1 MLGLMG
7 IGASFIN
14 AAGRG
19 GKPQK
24 NVLSFIAGDADLMIK
39 YVSCEGEIVVSTTK
53 NGAAHTETYSD
64 LEETTV
70 SLSNDA
76 NTLVTITGNVVFI
89 YFYDEDED
97 PETPVNISD
106 LNVKK
111 CKSLTILNIAW
122 CQNLTSLDLSANT
135 ALTYFDC
142 NNCTGLTSLDLSANT
157 ALTNLNCSGCT
168 GLTSL
173 DLSANTAFTNLNC
186 SGCTGLTSLD
196 LSANTA
202 LVFLDCNGCT
212 GLTSLDLSANT
223 ALTNLSCLGCT
234 GLTIIKYPATN
245 SSVSTAIANA
255 ITNATAADG
264 TVYTDSDGAYYS
276 TIADAATAKGWT
288 IEQL

>member
-19 GKPQK
+19 GKKQE
-24 NVLSFIAGDADLMIK
+24 NVLSFISGDADLVIPRLT
-39 YVSCEGEIVVSTTK
+39 CEGEIVISTIK
-53 NGAAHTETYSD
+53 GGVAHTDTYTD
-64 LEETTV
+64 IDNDTV
-70 SLSNDA
+70 SVSNDA
-76 NTLVTITGNVVFI
+76 NTLVTITGNVNLI
-89 YFYDEDED
+89 AFYDLDED

-122 CQNLTSLDLSANT
+122 CQNLTSLDLSGNT
-135 ALTYFDC
+135 ALKELYC
-142 NNCTGLTSLDLSANT
+142 YNCTGLTSLDLSANT
-157 ALTNLNCSGCT
+157 ALTYLDCAGCT

-173 DLSANTAFTNLNC
+173 DLSANTE
-186 SGCTGLTSLD
+186 LD
-196 LSANTA
+196 ELY
-202 LVFLDCNGCT
+202 CNGCT

-223 ALTNLSCLGCT
+223 ELDELYCDGCT
-234 GLTIIKYPATN
+234 GLTTIKYPATN
-245 SSVSTAIANA
+245 SSVSSTIAYA
-255 ITNATAADG
+255 ITRADAADG
-264 TVYTDSDGAYYS
+264 TVYTDSEGAYYS